1 MADVKNYI
9 TPAGFRALQAEFE
22 YLRNNK
28 RRFVVARL
36 ADAAA
41 EGDRSE
47 NAEYIYRKKQLR
59 EIDRRIRFLMKRMQ
73 AAEVID
79 PSHQKGPKVCFGAR
93 VVVEDED
100 GQERTYQIVGVDESD
115 PRAGRISWSSPLG
128 KALIGKEVDDSVT
141 MRIAS
146 GERELVLLRVDF
158 PRPPAHWG
166 PTPEE
171 LWPPETDYRS
181 EAAQQRIARLGEG
194 AEGREDKDDGEDDE
208 EGVDIDSLEAPRKL

>member
-1 MADVKNYI
+1 MTEVKDYI

-22 YLRNNK
+22 FLRNSK
-28 RRFVVARL
+28 RRFVVVKL

-79 PSHQKGPKVCFGAR
+79 PAQQRGKKICFGAL
-93 VVVEDED
+93 VTVEDES
-100 GQERTYQIVGVDESD
+100 GREQAYQIVGLDESD
-115 PRAGRISWSSPLG
+115 PKQGRISWSSPLG
-128 KALIGKEVDDSVT
+128 RALIGREVDDTTVLRS
-141 MRIAS
+141 AS
-146 GERELVLLRVDF
+146 GERELTVLRIEF
-158 PRPPAHWG
+158 PRQPPVWG

-171 LWPPETDYRS
+171 LWPPEKPGAWTTTTPPAPRPGEA
-181 EAAQQRIARLGEG
+181 EAAEPAGD
-194 AEGREDKDDGEDDE
+194 EDEPLD
-208 EGVDIDSLEAPRKL
+208 VDALEAPRKL